1 MTNKTY
7 IKHIESRFKSLTKFD
22 FIRLYQLLEI
32 LQYSVLYAFVA
43 GLAGLLLER
52 IFPEPDRSKSNYQIL
67 IEVLLQC
74 MLSALSVFYIRK
86 IVKVVPFI
94 LEDSKYYKTHGVD
107 EYNGEIMIAIVF
119 VGIQKNLLTKID
131 ILRER
136 YM

>member
-1 MTNKTY
+1 MKDKTY
-7 IKHIESRFKSLTKFD
+7 LGHMQMRLKSLTRFD
-22 FIRLYQLLEI
+22 IIRMSQLLEI

-43 GLAGLLLER
+43 GIAGLLLER

-74 MLSALSVFYIRK
+74 MMSALAVFYVRK
-86 IVKVVPFI
+86 IVKVFPFI
-94 LEDSKYYKTHGVD
+94 LEEGKYYKTHVVD

-136 YM
+136 YL